1 MSRRRLPPAALS
13 VAAMSVVA
21 FLVSAC
27 GSSSPPAGPLG
38 PAGNPSEECTPGS
51 LGHAGTV
58 GLINAT
64 NSSGGTLIVD
74 AIDLAQQRGIKLV
87 GAYLTPG
94 AGEAG
99 TWATFPPPAA
109 SVSAYL
115 DWSKRIPAV
124 GARIAPGE
132 TISITLGI
140 EPTTTTGSSTS
151 DVEVLYHDGGSR
163 FELRTNLALKIKV
176 SPARCF

>member
-1 MSRRRLPPAALS
+1 MSVATMS
-13 VAAMSVVA
+13 VAA
-21 FLVSAC
+21 FLASGC
-27 GSSSPPAGPLG
+27 GSSSLPAGPLG
-38 PAGNPSEECTPGS
+38 PAGNPSKECTPGS
-51 LGHAGTV
+51 LTHAGTV

-64 NSSGGTLIVD
+64 NNSGGILIVD

-99 TWATFPPPAA
+99 TWTTFPPPAA
-109 SVSAYL
+109 QVSAYL
-115 DWSKRIPAV
+115 DWSKRIPAI
-124 GARIAPGE
+124 GAHILPGK

-140 EPTTTTGSSTS
+140 EATTTTGSTTS

-163 FELRTNLALKIKV
+163 FELRTNPALEIKV
-176 SPARCF
+176 PPARCF

>member
-1 MSRRRLPPAALS
+1 MS
-13 VAAMSVVA
+13 VAA
-21 FLVSAC
+21 FLVSGC
-27 GSSSPPAGPLG
+27 GSSSLPTGPLG
-38 PAGNPSEECTPGS
+38 PAGNPSEQCTPGS
-51 LGHAGTV
+51 LAHASTV

-64 NSSGGTLIVD
+64 NNSGGTLIVD
-74 AIDLAQQRGIKLV
+74 AIDLAQQQGIKLV

-109 SVSAYL
+109 QVFAYL

-124 GARIAPGE
+124 GAHVPPGE

-163 FELRTNLALKIKV
+163 FELRTTLALKIKV
-176 SPARCF
+176 PPARCF

>member
-1 MSRRRLPPAALS
+1 MSHRRLPL
-13 VAAMSVVA
+13 AAMSVATMSMTA
-21 FLVSAC
+21 FLVSGC
-27 GSSSPPAGPLG
+27 GASSLSAGPLG
-38 PAGNPSEECTPGS
+38 PAGNPSTQCTPGS

-64 NSSGGTLIVD
+64 NSSGDTLTIN
-74 AIDLAQQRGIKLV
+74 AIDFAQQQGIKLV

-124 GARIAPGE
+124 GAHIPPGE

-140 EPTTTTGSSTS
+140 EPTTTTDSSTS

-176 SPARCF
+176 PPARCF

>member
-1 MSRRRLPPAALS
+1 MS
-13 VAAMSVVA
+13 VAA
-21 FLVSAC
+21 FLVSGC
-27 GSSSPPAGPLG
+27 GSSSLTDGPLG
-38 PAGNPSEECTPGS
+38 PPGKPSVQCTPGG
-51 LGHAGTV
+51 LGRADTV

-64 NSSGGTLIVD
+64 NSGGGTLTVD

-99 TWATFPPPAA
+99 VWTSFPPPAA
-109 SVSAYL
+109 QVSAYL

-124 GARIAPGE
+124 GARIPPGK

-163 FELRTNLALKIKV
+163 FELRTNLALKFKV
-176 SPARCF
+176 PPARCF

>member
-1 MSRRRLPPAALS
+1 MS
-13 VAAMSVVA
+13 VATMSVVA

-99 TWATFPPPAA
+99 TWATFPPPAVQ
-109 SVSAYL
+109 VSAYL

-124 GARIAPGE
+124 GAHIPPGE

-176 SPARCF
+176 PPARCF